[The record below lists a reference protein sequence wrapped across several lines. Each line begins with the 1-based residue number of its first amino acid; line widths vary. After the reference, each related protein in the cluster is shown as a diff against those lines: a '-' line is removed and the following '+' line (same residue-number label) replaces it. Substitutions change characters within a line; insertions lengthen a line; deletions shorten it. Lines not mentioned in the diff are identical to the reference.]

1 MRYLSRSAEN
11 ELNIWKEE
19 RNRLPLLIRGARQVG
34 KSSLVKQF
42 GQQFQYYLEVNL
54 EMNPEISKVFDGSRE
69 PHRICDD
76 LALIYN
82 TPIEPGKTLLFIDEI
97 QTSLSAIASLRF
109 FYEQYPELHV
119 IAAGSLL
126 EFALSELPSFGVGR
140 IRSLFLYPFSFNE
153 FLYAMSEHSLL
164 DAIKKAMPEKPLS
177 ELVHKKALDLFKR
190 FLIVGGM
197 PKVVSYYVETGNLLK
212 CQQVLDDLVLS
223 FQDDF
228 AKYKKRMPSF
238 MLRAVFKAVVAQNSN
253 KFVYT
258 KAAPDLNRGQV
269 KLCLDMLSM
278 AGLIYPVT
286 HSSANGIPLGSQINA
301 KFRKYIVFDTGIYQR
316 ILGLDLSVFLLDNEF
331 ESINKGSIAELYV
344 GLELTKRSSKRNALY
359 YWQRESR
366 NSQAEVD
373 YLVQMNT
380 NILPI
385 EVKSGTKGSMQSLYL
400 FLNEKKIKTGIR
412 ISQENFSM
420 YNNINVFPLYAV
432 ANIVAHLS
440 NPPNFANLKN

>member
-1 MRYLSRSAEN
+1 MKYLNRDIESQ
-11 ELNIWKEE
+11 LKTWKDEQD
-19 RNRLPLLIRGARQVG
+19 RFPLLIRGARQVG
-34 KSSLVKQF
+34 KSSLIKQF
-42 GQQFQYYLEVNL
+42 GKEFQYFIELNL
-54 EMNPEISKVFDGSRE
+54 ELNPEISKVFEGNLE
-69 PHRICDD
+69 PHRICDE

-97 QTSLSAIASLRF
+97 QSSLAAISSLRF

-153 FLYAMSEHSLL
+153 FLHAVGENKLL
-164 DAIKKAMPEKPLS
+164 DAIQKASPEKPLP
-177 ELVHKKALDLFKR
+177 ELVHKKALNLYKR
-190 FLIVGGM
+190 FVIIGGM
-197 PKVVSYYVETGNLLK
+197 PKVVSHYVETGDLLK

-228 AKYKKRMPSF
+228 VKYKKRVSSF
-238 MLRAVFKAVVAQNSN
+238 MLREVFNAVVAQNSN

-258 KAAPDLNRGQV
+258 KATPDLNRVQI
-269 KLCLDMLSM
+269 KLCLELLSM

-286 HSSANGIPLGSQINA
+286 HSSANGIPLGAEINA
-301 KFRKYIVFDTGIYQR
+301 KFRKYIVFDSGIYQR
-316 ILGLDLSVFLLDNEF
+316 ILGLELSDLLLKSDF
-331 ESINKGSIAELYV
+331 DSINKGSIAELFV
-344 GLELTKRSSKRNALY
+344 GLELMKVSYKRNELY

-373 YLVQMNT
+373 YLVQKNT
-380 NILPI
+380 RILPL
-385 EVKSGTKGSMQSLYL
+385 EVKSGTKGSMQSLFL

-412 ISQENFSM
+412 VSQENFSKYDKIM
-420 YNNINVFPLYAV
+420 VFPIYAV
-432 ANIVAHLS
+432 ANILS
-440 NPPNFANLKN
+440 IKE